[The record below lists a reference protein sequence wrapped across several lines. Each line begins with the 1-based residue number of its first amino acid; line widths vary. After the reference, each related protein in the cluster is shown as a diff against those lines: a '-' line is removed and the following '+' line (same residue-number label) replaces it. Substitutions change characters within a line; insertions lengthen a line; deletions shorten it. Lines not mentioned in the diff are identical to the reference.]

1 MYLGLHKI
9 QFTRKLKSVNV
20 YFRLFFGLPPSFA
33 LRREAAD
40 FFAVIVCPAL
50 RARTQAK

>member
-9 QFTRKLKSVNV
+9 QFTRKPESVKV
-20 YFRLFFGLPPSFA
+20 YFCFIFGLPPSFA